1 MVKTG
6 KSERSPAVLR
16 SSELLALEVWL
27 GELEVGL
34 GGREG
39 QSRHGF
45 TSGEGSGLL
54 PLVLWFPSGTV
65 ALSSLLTLDISSQFL
80 FWGGLAFVPSA
91 LRIRRG
97 VGLNH
102 GSC

>member
-1 MVKTG
+1 M
-6 KSERSPAVLR
+6 
-16 SSELLALEVWL
+16 
-27 GELEVGL
+27 GL

-45 TSGEGSGLL
+45 TSGVGWGL
-54 PLVLWFPSGTV
+54 PLVFWFPSGTG
-65 ALSSLLTLDISSQFL
+65 ALSSLLTLVISSQFL

-97 VGLNH
+97 VGLKAFASQLGEG
-102 GSC
+102 GSLIS